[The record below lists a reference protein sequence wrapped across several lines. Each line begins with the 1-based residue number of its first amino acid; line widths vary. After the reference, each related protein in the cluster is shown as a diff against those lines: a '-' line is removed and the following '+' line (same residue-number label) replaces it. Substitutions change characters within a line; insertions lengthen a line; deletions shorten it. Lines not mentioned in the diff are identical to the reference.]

1 MRCRWIKIGGQI
13 CEILEIDKGGLARHF
28 NLVNNES
35 YSPSAKVLIA
45 GVGHPNL
52 KDLSFG
58 QIFLAHL
65 KEQNWPDNVDL
76 ENLSFGA
83 IAVLQWFQDEPGK
96 YDRVIFVSA
105 AEREG
110 REPGTLNVY
119 NWNFAPLDEEVVQ
132 ECVAESVTGIIS
144 LDNLM
149 MILQY
154 FKALPAEVV
163 VLDLEPVSSEIGFEC
178 SPEITERFPEFE
190 EIVRGRY
197 R

>member
-1 MRCRWIKIGGQI
+1 M
-13 CEILEIDKGGLARHF
+13 
-28 NLVNNES
+28 
-35 YSPSAKVLIA
+35 KVLIA

-58 QIFLAHL
+58 QVLLPHL
-65 KEQNWPDNVDL
+65 QLQKWADGLDL

-83 IAVLQWFQDEPGK
+83 IAVLQWFQDHPGK
-96 YDRVIFVSA
+96 YDRVVFVSA

-110 REPGTLNVY
+110 REPGTLTTY
-119 NWNFAPLDEEVVQ
+119 KWNFDPLDEVVVQ

-154 FKALPAEVV
+154 FKALPPEVEV
-163 VLDLEPVSSEIGFEC
+163 IEIEPVDSSIGFEC
-178 SPEITERFPEFE
+178 SPEITARFDEFSE
-190 EIVRGRY
+190 VFKQKTFA
-197 R
+197 

>member
-1 MRCRWIKIGGQI
+1 M
-13 CEILEIDKGGLARHF
+13 
-28 NLVNNES
+28 
-35 YSPSAKVLIA
+35 KVLIA

-58 QIFLAHL
+58 QVLLPFLEKQKWA
-65 KEQNWPDNVDL
+65 KEFDL

-83 IAVLQWFQDEPGK
+83 IAVLQWFQDHPGK

-110 REPGTLNVY
+110 RTPGTLDIFK
-119 NWNFAPLDEEVVQ
+119 WDFAPLDEEVVQ

-149 MILQY
+149 QILQF
-154 FKALPAEVV
+154 FKVLPPEVF
-163 VLDLEPVSSEIGFEC
+163 VLDLEPIDSEIGFEC
-178 SPEITERFPEFE
+178 SPEITARFDEFA
-190 EIVRGRY
+190 EIVKEKAMGNL
-197 R
+197 

>member
-1 MRCRWIKIGGQI
+1 MKT
-13 CEILEIDKGGLARHF
+13 
-28 NLVNNES
+28 
-35 YSPSAKVLIA
+35 LIA

-58 QIFLAHL
+58 QVLLPHL
-65 KEQNWPDNVDL
+65 EKQKWAENFDL

-83 IAVLQWFQDEPGK
+83 IAVLQWFQDFPDK
-96 YDRVIFVSA
+96 YDKVVFISA

-110 REPGTLNVY
+110 RVPGTLDIY
-119 NWNFAPLDEEVVQ
+119 DWDFASLDEAVVQ

-154 FKALPAEVV
+154 FKALPPEVV
-163 VLDLEPVSSEIGFEC
+163 VLDLEPVDSEIGFEC
-178 SPEITERFPEFE
+178 SPGITARFNEFS
-190 EIVRGRY
+190 EIVRQKAVGQQP
-197 R
+197 

>member
-1 MRCRWIKIGGQI
+1 
-13 CEILEIDKGGLARHF
+13 
-28 NLVNNES
+28 V
-35 YSPSAKVLIA
+35 KVLIA

-58 QIFLAHL
+58 QVLLPFL
-65 KEQNWPDNVDL
+65 KQQIWTENFDF

-83 IAVLQWFQDEPGK
+83 IAVLQWFQDFPDK
-96 YDRVIFVSA
+96 YDRVVFVSA

-110 REPGTLNVY
+110 RAPGTLDVY
-119 NWNFAPLDEEVVQ
+119 KWDFAPLDEEVVQ

-154 FKALPAEVV
+154 FKALPVDVV
-163 VLDLEPVSSEIGFEC
+163 VLDLEPVDSEIGFEC
-178 SPEITERFPEFE
+178 SPEITERFDEFS
-190 EIVRGRY
+190 EIVREKATAKL
-197 R
+197 

>member
-1 MRCRWIKIGGQI
+1 MKI
-13 CEILEIDKGGLARHF
+13 
-28 NLVNNES
+28 
-35 YSPSAKVLIA
+35 LIA

-58 QIFLAHL
+58 QVLLPHL
-65 KEQNWPDNVDL
+65 KKQKWTEDFDL

-83 IAVLQWFQDEPGK
+83 IAVLQWFQDFPDK
-96 YDRVIFVSA
+96 YERVIFVSA

-110 REPGTLNVY
+110 RKPGTLDVY
-119 NWNFAPLDEEVVQ
+119 KWNFAPLDEEAVQ

-154 FKALPAEVV
+154 FKALPPEVF
-163 VLDLEPVSSEIGFEC
+163 VLDLEPVDSEIGFEC
-178 SPEITERFPEFE
+178 SPKIAARFDEFS
-190 EIVRGRY
+190 EIVREKATAKLEIKND
-197 R
+197 

>member
-1 MRCRWIKIGGQI
+1 MR
-13 CEILEIDKGGLARHF
+13 
-28 NLVNNES
+28 
-35 YSPSAKVLIA
+35 VLIA

-58 QIFLAHL
+58 QIFLAYL
-65 KEQNWPDNVDL
+65 KEQKWPENVDL

-96 YDRVIFVSA
+96 YDRVVFIAA

-110 REPGTLNVY
+110 RPPGTLNVY
-119 NWNFAPLDEEVVQ
+119 HWDFAKHDEETVQ

-154 FKALPAEVV
+154 FKALPPEVIV
-163 VLDLEPVSSEIGFEC
+163 MDIEPVDSQIGFEC
-178 SPEITERFPEFE
+178 SPEITARFAEFE
-190 EIVRGRY
+190 EIVRGQHGQI
-197 R
+197 